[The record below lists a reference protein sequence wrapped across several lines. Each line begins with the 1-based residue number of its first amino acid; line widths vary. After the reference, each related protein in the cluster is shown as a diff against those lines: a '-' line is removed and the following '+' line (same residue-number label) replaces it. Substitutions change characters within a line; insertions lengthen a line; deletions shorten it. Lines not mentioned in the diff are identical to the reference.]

1 MNQDMGD
8 MKFTTAGDMM
18 KEDIVERLND
28 AYITIAARGTDLHD
42 AEAAYA
48 ILDAIAEIERLRM
61 ECNKINNTSI

>member
-1 MNQDMGD
+1 MNQDM
-8 MKFTTAGDMM
+8 GDMM

-28 AYITIAARGTDLHD
+28 AYITIAARGTDGHD

-48 ILDAIAEIERLRM
+48 ILDAVTEIERLRM

>member
-28 AYITIAARGTDLHD
+28 AYITIAARGTDHHD